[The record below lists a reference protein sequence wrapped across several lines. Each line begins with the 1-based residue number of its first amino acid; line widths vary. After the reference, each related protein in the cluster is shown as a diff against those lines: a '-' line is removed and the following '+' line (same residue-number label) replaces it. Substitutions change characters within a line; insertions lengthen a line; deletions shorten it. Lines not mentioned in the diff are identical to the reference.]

1 MKSLITIKS
10 IAACALFT
18 WVTAS
23 FSHVV
28 LENKVAVAGSSY
40 KAVLQVGHGCG
51 ALPTT
56 AIAVQIPPGFQAA
69 KPHAKAGWTI
79 AIQGKDAVM
88 WTAASKEAALPS
100 AHFDEFVLRGKLSDA
115 AGPLWFK
122 VLQTCDDGVNKSSNN
137 WAEVPAVGVS
147 IQGLKSPAAL
157 LEVILPSTPPV
168 AMPGEHKH

>member
-1 MKSLITIKS
+1 MTSLTTIKS

-18 WVTAS
+18 WATAS

-28 LENKVAVAGSSY
+28 LENKVATSGSTY
-40 KAVLQVGHGCG
+40 KAVFQVGHGCG
-51 ALPTT
+51 DLPTT

-79 AIQGKDAVM
+79 TMQGKDALT
-88 WTAASKEAALPS
+88 WTAATKEAALPS
-100 AHFDEFVLRGKLSDA
+100 THFDEFVLRGKLPDA
-115 AGPLWFK
+115 VGPMWFK
-122 VLQTCDDGVNKSSNN
+122 VLQTCNDGVNKSSNN

-157 LEVILPSTPPV
+157 LEVILPSTPPA
-168 AMPGEHKH
+168 AMPAEHKH